1 MTERPTSDG
10 KRPIQPM
17 VEFAEV
23 LKNSPYIGELVPGL
37 PDHLSDF
44 PSARLPGSEDFLYW
58 SKERFGI
65 APFITVTHVT
75 ISHAASGALV
85 ITSRDVY
92 SSRYFDACSL
102 QAAEAGVA
110 PLTIAS
116 RSKDGGFVLVYA
128 NRSHAN
134 ALKGSFSALR
144 RALVDRR
151 VRGSLD
157 QGLKTIKSRLERD
170 K

>member
-1 MTERPTSDG
+1 
-10 KRPIQPM
+10 M

-92 SSRYFDACSL
+92 SSRYFDASI
-102 QAAEAGVA
+102 G
-110 PLTIAS
+110 LTIAS